1 MVRFVITLDDV
12 LSFIFILLNNL
23 NGIGGA
29 LRDSEDRPI
38 QMAFSFSRRTR
49 PHSWLAR
56 SLFRSHSRLRAVA
69 ASSWRVRVVL
79 LMTWFTIFT
88 PVDICANAYIMT
100 IPKYLWIV

>member
-38 QMAFSFSRRTR
+38 QMTFSFYLVFLGEHG
-49 PHSWLAR
+49 PIR
-56 SLFRSHSRLRAVA
+56 S
-69 ASSWRVRVVL
+69 
-79 LMTWFTIFT
+79 
-88 PVDICANAYIMT
+88 
-100 IPKYLWIV
+100 